1 MSKPPR
7 EPRVSPY
14 TDQHGCSYKLSR
26 GERMRPIRQS
36 YAINEQI
43 VFEDVARTLVGN
55 DMVRGMLMEVFK
67 AGVDGRRMRQD
78 EAMALMVEGVAH
90 VRSELSRQDVTT
102 YVHEVVPR
110 LLTQTTTARLRAK
123 GKTARDLT
131 RTARIEAVKSLKAY
145 RR

>member
-1 MSKPPR
+1 MQPVR
-7 EPRVSPY
+7 RAY
-14 TDQHGCSYKLSR
+14 T
-26 GERMRPIRQS
+26 
-36 YAINEQI
+36 INERV

-55 DMVRGMLMEVFK
+55 EAVRGMLMAVFK
-67 AGVDGRRMRQD
+67 AGVDGRRMRKD

-90 VRSELSRQDVTT
+90 VRSELSRQDVAT

-110 LLTQTTTARLRAK
+110 LLTATATERLRTK

-131 RTARIEAVKSLKAY
+131 RTARLEAVKSLKAY